1 MNPYMEHVAENGGHY
16 ARSPSSPRP
25 FVPQQMALLSA
36 SITGGLFS
44 RRGVSREEIRG
55 ATRTSDL
62 DGFAESEPTLR
73 AATLVCGRQG
83 SRDRKKKIND
93 RKAVRGE
100 GDAIR
105 LETPRMRTR
114 VRTTRT
120 HTPASEAEKKKRC
133 MQAHTRARARKRE
146 RERESSNAI
155 SFEPSPASKV
165 RHARKYAC
173 GAFRLTERT
182 DSKPRDIVLRG

>member
-83 SRDRKKKIND
+83 EIQKKIND
-93 RKAVRGE
+93 RGE
-100 GDAIR
+100 AIKPGDIKFAIW
-105 LETPRMRTR
+105 ETLHMHSTC
-114 VRTTRT
+114 VL
-120 HTPASEAEKKKRC
+120 ASLNDHFA
-133 MQAHTRARARKRE
+133 AL
-146 RERESSNAI
+146 S
-155 SFEPSPASKV
+155 
-165 RHARKYAC
+165 
-173 GAFRLTERT
+173 L
-182 DSKPRDIVLRG
+182 

>member
-1 MNPYMEHVAENGGHY
+1 MNPSAVLY
-16 ARSPSSPRP
+16 ATESTTKVRSR
-25 FVPQQMALLSA
+25 
-36 SITGGLFS
+36 
-44 RRGVSREEIRG
+44 IR
-55 ATRTSDL
+55 S
-62 DGFAESEPTLR
+62 
-73 AATLVCGRQG
+73 
-83 SRDRKKKIND
+83 
-93 RKAVRGE
+93 KAVRGE

-173 GAFRLTERT
+173 GAFRLTLRAYRST
-182 DSKPRDIVLRG
+182 TAATVRYARACSQVAHGIGRSDSSARIRNQGILY